1 MRRIDGE
8 DCMDFV
14 ASIHDVGQQQGN
26 AVHLL
31 PNLTP
36 RQLFL
41 VSVFNPKR
49 RIKVNGGSMGLN

>member
-8 DCMDFV
+8 NCMDFV

-36 RQLFL
+36 HQLFL